1 MKLIIDGKEV
11 EIDTKLEE
19 GEKELDMLTSNEDK
33 KENSMGN
40 TIELTEA
47 DLKNIKE
54 SMENE

>member
-1 MKLIIDGKEV
+1 MKLIIDGKEE
-11 EIDTKLEE
+11 EIDTKLEK